1 MKKLN
6 LLKSLIMVMAVL
18 LSTDKAFC
26 EATAV
31 QALYTLVQPTVAVE
45 KTASVEVGN
54 INPSNGNAS
63 ELKSSFNLQSN
74 DEQTFFVVYSKIT
87 ILGGTQVSA
96 FDTDGNL
103 FFANTQIP
111 PTETAVNNAKQGLIG
126 NANVIGYKINLSGES
141 ITITSTTSATYKE
154 CFKITLADSETSGR
168 LEQTVGGTP
177 APNTYLAGEDVS
189 GSYAATVYV
198 TAVTEI

>member
-1 MKKLN
+1 
-6 LLKSLIMVMAVL
+6 MVIAVL
-18 LSTDKAFC
+18 LSTVDKAFC

-45 KTASVEVGN
+45 KTASVEAGN
-54 INPSNGNAS
+54 IDPSNGNAS

-96 FDTDGNL
+96 FDSDGNL

-111 PTETAVNNAKQGLIG
+111 PTETAVNNAKQGLVG
-126 NANVIGYKINLSGES
+126 NANVIGYKINLSGEG
-141 ITITSTTSATYKE
+141 IAIASTTSAIYNE
-154 CFKITLADSETSGR
+154 CFKITLATSETNGK
-168 LEQTVGGTP
+168 LEQSIGGKPT
-177 APNTYLAGEDVS
+177 PNTYQAGEDVS
-189 GSYAATVYV
+189 GNYSATVYV
-198 TAVTEI
+198 TAVTEL

>member
-18 LSTDKAFC
+18 LSTEKAFC

-45 KTASVEVGN
+45 KMTSVEVGN

-96 FDTDGNL
+96 FDLNGNL
-103 FFANTQIP
+103 LFANTQIP

-126 NANVIGYKINLSGES
+126 NANVIGYKINLSGEG
-141 ITITSTTSATYKE
+141 ITITNTTSANYNE
-154 CFKITLADSETSGR
+154 CYKITLANSETNGK
-168 LEQTVGGTP
+168 LEQSIGGKP
-177 APNTYLAGEDVS
+177 APNTYQAGEDVAGNYS
-189 GSYAATVYV
+189 ATVYV
-198 TAVTEI
+198 TAITEL

>member
-1 MKKLN
+1 
-6 LLKSLIMVMAVL
+6 MVMAVL
-18 LSTDKAFC
+18 LSTEKAFC

-45 KTASVEVGN
+45 KMTSVEVGN

-96 FDTDGNL
+96 FDLKDIKC
-103 FFANTQIP
+103 Q
-111 PTETAVNNAKQGLIG
+111 VM
-126 NANVIGYKINLSGES
+126 LS
-141 ITITSTTSATYKE
+141 
-154 CFKITLADSETSGR
+154 
-168 LEQTVGGTP
+168 
-177 APNTYLAGEDVS
+177 NTYHLHLRPGDDVEVDGAHYSPCYEDQ
-189 GSYAATVYV
+189 
-198 TAVTEI
+198 